1 MTNKLY
7 DIVPQEVVNM
17 VNMDLETETEP
28 GKFGLSVTEKELDKL
43 TQSDIGGKKSDITK
57 IITVANAHRHPTDPV
72 LSFERIRSSKDK
84 EIPLI
89 ISPSEGSR
97 TFTEKY
103 GRPIEEL
110 RKEFEEFLSP
120 EKVRQTGKT
129 FMTIDSLTSVLDEAR
144 TVDEI
149 PALVKPTSYLTT
161 KPSKVRI
168 ILEDTKFQPSPTV
181 MMSGKNFAEAYKQ
194 QLTKIIYGEQSEKNA
209 EVLISFTSVFNLVY
223 KGKDPVQL
231 RSTKFSR
238 KLNDIIKTL
247 NDFFRTHNHVL
258 TSIVGMVHSEV
269 ANNEVA
275 KPRIPA
281 RDGMYAE
288 PEKVI
293 PKSQEKLPPESDDFF
308 EH

>member
-1 MTNKLY
+1 MPNKLY
-7 DIVPQEVVNM
+7 QIVGESKEEKIAV
-17 VNMDLETETEP
+17 DLETMNLHSQGTVDFAE
-28 GKFGLSVTEKELDKL
+28 GFINELK
-43 TQSDIGGKKSDITK
+43 QSDIGGDKKDITN
-57 IITVANAHRHPTDPV
+57 IVSVVHAYDHGTDPRIH
-72 LSFERIRSSKDK
+72 FERIRPLGDK
-84 EIPLI
+84 EVPLVV
-89 ISPSEGSR
+89 SPPTSG
-97 TFTEKY
+97 TIFTEKY

-120 EKVRQTGKT
+120 AKIRQTGKT
-129 FMTIDSLTSVLDEAR
+129 FSTLDSISTFADELKA
-144 TVDEI
+144 VDEI
-149 PALVKPTSYLTT
+149 PPLVKPTSYLTT

-181 MMSGKNFAEAYKQ
+181 MMAGKNFAEAYKQ

-231 RSTKFSR
+231 RSTKLSR

-275 KPRIPA
+275 EPRIPA

>member
-1 MTNKLY
+1 MSNKLY
-7 DIVPQEVVNM
+7 QLVGESQNGKTAV
-17 VNMDLETETEP
+17 DL
-28 GKFGLSVTEKELDKL
+28 VTTVLPSAGAADFAENFIKELKH
-43 TQSDIGGKKSDITK
+43 SDIGGAKDDITNVISVGNDRSHSSLTFISRQKERPK
-57 IITVANAHRHPTDPV
+57 I
-72 LSFERIRSSKDK
+72 
-84 EIPLI
+84 
-89 ISPSEGSR
+89 EGNP
-97 TFTEKY
+97 
-103 GRPIEEL
+103 PIVFDGDSL
-110 RKEFEEFLSP
+110 RESI
-120 EKVRQTGKT
+120 KT
-129 FMTIDSLTSVLDEAR
+129 FPTIDSLSAVLDEAR

-247 NDFFRTHNHVL
+247 NDFFRVHNHVL

-269 ANNEVA
+269 ENNTFSE
-275 KPRIPA
+275 PRKPA
-281 RDGMYAE
+281 RDSSKENKSKTEWKPAE
-288 PEKVI
+288 KWDPEKAKEVFNN
-293 PKSQEKLPPESDDFF
+293 PPQDDIF